1 MIPSRH
7 GALQTLTAL
16 SMAFALGAAQ
26 ATETIVRPPPSL
38 LISGA
43 PPIDRA
49 LEQRVAGYIAFRG
62 QRLMNWHPERD
73 ELLILQRAQRSS
85 QIFRLTAPGR
95 APALLAELAEPV
107 GWAMHPPR
115 VADYIVLSLDQGG
128 DERYRLHRMDLASL
142 ALTPLTDPA
151 MRIGSAI
158 WASKGESKDRGE
170 RLIYTA
176 IATGQR
182 AESSTLSTEVRSID
196 PAHRDSDQL
205 IAQLPGIGWSVQSI
219 APDKKSLVI
228 GEYRGAVE
236 SYLWT
241 LDIASGTK
249 KILTPSR
256 DAQVAAYGSAEYLP
270 TGRRILALTNRGA
283 ELTRLVGIDPA
294 TRDESVLA
302 EHPWSIDGL
311 ALSDDGRRL
320 AYRTNEDGTSVLHLL
335 DLESGKPIAVP
346 ALPRGIIS
354 RLVWRR
360 DTLAINISSARDPLA
375 VYALDVERGLL
386 TRWSAAKLGAIDTD
400 TFVVPDLVRWKSF
413 DGLGISGYL
422 YLPPARFTGKRPVK
436 MILHGGPESQS
447 RPGFIGR
454 LNYWV
459 NEEGVALLF
468 PNVRGSSGYGK
479 TFLTLDDGRKREDSV
494 KDAAAALDFIA
505 QHPRLDGDRVLVS
518 GASYGGYL
526 SLALATLYS
535 ERIACAIDEV
545 GIANFVSFL
554 ERTESYRRDLRR
566 IEYGDE
572 RDASM
577 RAFLES
583 ISPLGRAERIRKPLL
598 VIHGANDPRVP
609 LSEAE
614 SIIGAARKNGASV
627 WSVIAKDEG
636 HGFAKDVNA
645 NYRFMVAVAFARSC
659 LGISDRLDNAGSK

>member
-16 SMAFALGAAQ
+16 TMAFALGATHAI
-26 ATETIVRPPPSL
+26 ESIVAPPPSL
-38 LISGA
+38 LLSGA

-49 LEQRVAGYIAFRG
+49 LEQRVAAYMEFRG
-62 QRLMNWHPERD
+62 QRLMNWHPQRD
-73 ELLILQRAQRSS
+73 ELLILQRALRSS
-85 QIFRLTAPGR
+85 QVFRLSAPGR
-95 APALLAELAEPV
+95 APELLTELAEPV

-115 VADYIVLSLDQGG
+115 IADYIILSLDQGG
-128 DERYRLHRMDLASL
+128 NERYRLHRLDLASL

-182 AESSTLSTEVRSID
+182 AESSTLSTEIRSVD
-196 PAHRDSDQL
+196 PAHADSDQL
-205 IAQLPGIGWSVQSI
+205 IARLPGIGWSVQSI

-236 SYLWT
+236 SYLWM
-241 LDIASGTK
+241 LDVASGTK
-249 KILTPSR
+249 KILTPR
-256 DAQVAAYGSAEYLP
+256 RNEQAAAYGSAEFLP

-283 ELTRLVGIDPA
+283 EFTRLVSIDPA

-311 ALSDDGRRL
+311 ALSDDGKRL
-320 AYRTNEDGTSVLHLL
+320 AYRTNEDGTSVLHLM
-335 DLESGKPIAVP
+335 DLENARPIPVP

-375 VYALDVERGLL
+375 VYALDIEKGLL

-400 TFVVPDLVRWKSF
+400 AFVVPDLVRWKSF

-479 TFLTLDDGRKREDSV
+479 TFLALDDGRKREDSV

-577 RAFLES
+577 RTFLES

-614 SIIGAARKNGASV
+614 SIISAARKNGARV

-659 LGISDRLDNAGSK
+659 FRISDRLENAESK

>member
-1 MIPSRH
+1 MLRLL
-7 GALQTLTAL
+7 AAL
-16 SMAFALGAAQ
+16 SMSFALGTPD
-26 ATETIVRPPPSL
+26 ATANIVVPPPSL
-38 LISGA
+38 ILSGA

-49 LEQRVAGYIAFRG
+49 LEQRVAAYMEFRG
-62 QRLMNWHPERD
+62 QRLMNWHPQRD
-73 ELLILQRAQRSS
+73 ELLILQRAARSS
-85 QIFRLTAPGR
+85 QVFRLAAPGR
-95 APALLAELAEPV
+95 APELLTELAEPV

-128 DERYRLHRMDLASL
+128 NERYRLHRLDLPTL

-176 IATGQR
+176 IAAGQR
-182 AESSTLSTEVRSID
+182 AESSTLSTEIRTID
-196 PAHRDSDQL
+196 PASADSDRL
-205 IAQLPGIGWSVQSI
+205 MARLPGIGWSVQSI
-219 APDKKSLVI
+219 APDKKTLVI
-228 GEYRGAVE
+228 GEFRGAVE

-241 LDIASGTK
+241 LDIESGTK
-249 KILTPSR
+249 KILTPRR
-256 DAQVAAYGSAEYLP
+256 DEQVAAYGSAEFLP
-270 TGRRILALTNRGA
+270 TGRRIVALTNRGA
-283 ELTRLVGIDPA
+283 EFTRLVSIDPA
-294 TRDESVLA
+294 TRDEFVLA

-311 ALSDDGRRL
+311 ALSDDGKRL

-335 DLESGKPIAVP
+335 DLESRKPIPVP
-346 ALPRGIIS
+346 ALPRGVIS
-354 RLVWRR
+354 RLLWRNDHR
-360 DTLAINISSARDPLA
+360 TLGINISSARDPLA
-375 VYALDVERGLL
+375 VYALDVEKGLL
-386 TRWSAAKLGAIDTD
+386 TRWSAAKLGAIDPD
-400 TFVVPDLVRWKSF
+400 QFVQPDLVRWKSF
-413 DGLGISGYL
+413 DGLPISGYL
-422 YLPPARFTGKRPVK
+422 YLPPARFAGKRPVK

-454 LNYWV
+454 LNYWL

-505 QHPRLDGDRVLVS
+505 QHPRLDGNRILVS

-526 SLALATLYS
+526 SLALATLFS

-545 GIANFVSFL
+545 GIANFASFL

-566 IEYGDE
+566 VEYGDE
-572 RDASM
+572 RDPSM

-583 ISPLGRAERIRKPLL
+583 ISPLVRADRIRKPLL

-614 SIIGAARKNGASV
+614 SIIAAARKNGASV

-659 LGISDRLDNAGSK
+659 LGISGRPENAAQK